1 MNKRKPKILDNQ
13 STSEILISH
22 ALSLIS
28 EVGYEAVSLREIA
41 RSAGLSHMAPYKHYR
56 DKDALLAAIVVQG
69 FEKLSEKFLD
79 IEQNVLSP
87 NDRFMKMGEAYIHF
101 GIDNPQQFKL
111 MFSGYLKKSDEY
123 PLAKEKSEACFAF
136 LIRLIEYCQFHS
148 YISKGPVDEISAFIW
163 SQIHG
168 FSSLWIEGCFEKV
181 EKDMSK
187 KNMDKFIRQ
196 QIGLMIKGI
205 K

>member
-1 MNKRKPKILDNQ
+1 MNKRKLNIPENQ
-13 STSEILISH
+13 STSDLLISH
-22 ALSLIS
+22 ALSLIT

-69 FEKLSEKFLD
+69 FEKLSDRFLD

-87 NDRFMKMGEAYIHF
+87 EERFAKMGESYIRF
-101 GIDNPQQFKL
+101 GIENPQQFKL
-111 MFSGYLKKSDEY
+111 MFSGYLRKSDEY
-123 PLAKEKSEACFAF
+123 PLAKEKSEACFSF

-148 YISKGPVDEISAFIW
+148 YISKGPVHEISSFIW

-181 EKDMSK
+181 EKDMTK

-196 QIGLMIKGI
+196 QIAFMIKGI